1 MVLWRY
7 GREQG
12 WCNDDVGGEQG
23 WCCDDMGGSRD
34 GAVLIWEKGEQ
45 HTFFFCSL
53 NLKHNG
59 RWQCIKKIFTWEQLR
74 TPRAF
79 NNVNPSDSCST
90 LRKKNQI
97 LAIFENRK
105 DLSRPY
111 KGLSGYGIFDVK
123 NQRAILSRV
132 YTLSFIIY
140 IYIYIYI
147 FVRVWPAKIYL
158 INTLCV

>member
-1 MVLWRY
+1 MTMWEGSRDGAVTIWEGAGMVQWRCGRGAGMVLWRY

-12 WCNDDVGGEQG
+12 WCSDDVGGKQG
-23 WCCDDMGGSRD
+23 WCCDDMGGSKDGAVTMWEGSRD

-53 NLKHNG
+53 NLKHSE

-79 NNVNPSDSCST
+79 NNVNPSDYCST

-105 DLSRPY
+105 DL
-111 KGLSGYGIFDVK
+111 
-123 NQRAILSRV
+123 
-132 YTLSFIIY
+132 
-140 IYIYIYI
+140 
-147 FVRVWPAKIYL
+147 
-158 INTLCV
+158 